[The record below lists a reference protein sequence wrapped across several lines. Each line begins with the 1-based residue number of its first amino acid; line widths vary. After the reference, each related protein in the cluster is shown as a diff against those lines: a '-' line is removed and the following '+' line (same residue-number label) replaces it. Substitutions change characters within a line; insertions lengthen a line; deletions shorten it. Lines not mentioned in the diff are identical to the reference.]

1 MEEYIAKTMRLKI
14 LFIQQ
19 IAKNLKIKRANPAK
33 KDLPFMKN
41 DITEHCKEC
50 VGFNT
55 AEVRR
60 CTATLCPLF
69 PFRTHDTPEDTI
81 EVPT

>member
-41 DITEHCKEC
+41 DIT
-50 VGFNT
+50 T
-55 AEVRR
+55 AELTSEIKIHCRV
-60 CTATLCPLF
+60 
-69 PFRTHDTPEDTI
+69 PE
-81 EVPT
+81 